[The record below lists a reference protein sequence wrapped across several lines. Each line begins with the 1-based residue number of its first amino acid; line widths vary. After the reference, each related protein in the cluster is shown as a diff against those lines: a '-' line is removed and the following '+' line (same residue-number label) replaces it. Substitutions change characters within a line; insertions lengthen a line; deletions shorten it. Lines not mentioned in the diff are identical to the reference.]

1 MTWNRTAI
9 AYLILSLS
17 MLVATCAAAPGTSTG
32 GSNNAAQPISPDWF
46 AMHVLWQSS
55 PWPSTVGL
63 PFSSWRTV
71 SSNVKWSDINTA
83 PGVYDWT
90 YFDRWMSE
98 ISANGQSVLY
108 TMYYTPSWASQC
120 PACVCNQGTQA
131 PGGCYAPVDLNAD
144 GTGTDKH
151 LKDFVTALMQH
162 VGPGK
167 IKYIEIWNEPNIPSE
182 YAGTVP
188 QLVSMARDVR
198 QIAQSYDPQVEI
210 TSPPETGDGKHSAF
224 MTYLGQFLAAG
235 GGNYVDVMG
244 MHGYVQNPEDI
255 VQRVNAATSE
265 MQQYGQS
272 GKPLFITEGSWCCD
286 TKPIPTAQQP
296 GFSFRLELVQL
307 STAVKKFYLYA
318 YDSPQEGNFWNTKTG
333 QLTPT
338 GIAYQLTYNWLV
350 GATMTQ
356 PCQAQSGGSPIW
368 SCTFTKPGSY
378 QAEAVWDTAL
388 PQGGGT
394 TSVTVGSQYVQYRD
408 IYGKVYKI
416 YNNRVPA
423 GFDPIWLEN

>member
-1 MTWNRTAI
+1 MKWRQAAI
-9 AYLILSLS
+9 ALTILSVSLLAATGAGAQNLS
-17 MLVATCAAAPGTSTG
+17 NG
-32 GSNNAAQPISPDWF
+32 GPTKAAQPISPNWF
-46 AMHVLWQSS
+46 AMHVVSQSS
-55 PWPSTVGL
+55 PWPSTVGV

-71 SSNVKWSDINTA
+71 SANIKWSDINTS

-98 ISANGQSVLY
+98 ISANGQSILY

-120 PACVCNQGTQA
+120 PACVCNEGTQA
-131 PGGCYAPVDLNAD
+131 PGGCYPPNDLNSD
-144 GTGTDKH
+144 GTGTDQH

-167 IKYIEIWNEPNIPSE
+167 IQYIEIWNEPNIPSE
-182 YAGTVP
+182 YAGTVQ

-198 QIAQSYDPQVEI
+198 QIAQSFDPNVKI
-210 TSPPETGDGKHSAF
+210 TSPPETGDGKHSTQ
-224 MTYLGQFLAAG
+224 MTYLGQYLGAG
-235 GGNYVDVMG
+235 GGNYVDVIG

-255 VQRVNAATSE
+255 VTRVNAATAD

-272 GKPLFITEGSWCCD
+272 SKPLFITEGSWCCD
-286 TKPIPTAQQP
+286 TAPIPAAQQP

-307 STAVKKFYLYA
+307 STPVQKFYLYA
-318 YDSPQEGNFWNTKTG
+318 YDSDMEGNLWNVTTG
-333 QLTPT
+333 KLTAVGT
-338 GIAYQLTYNWLV
+338 AYQLSYNWLV

-356 PCQAQSGGSPIW
+356 ACQAQSGTSPIW
-368 SCTFTKPGSY
+368 SCTFTKPGGY
-378 QAEAVWDTAL
+378 QAEAIWDTAL

-394 TSVTVGSQYVQYRD
+394 TSVAVGTQYIQYRD
-408 IYGKVYKI
+408 LYGKVYKI
-416 YNNRVPA
+416 SNHKVPA